1 MTLPDMRLVVVL
13 TGVLSAFLC
22 PIWGFLVPGTGPERH
37 AYERMHNVFNN
48 KTDISGPVY
57 INIGD
62 AGNREGH
69 CPDYYPQPSWSAYGN
84 LLLYFS
90 IFGPFLAHFS
100 APPHPTRAVRYELLS
115 SRATGC

>member
-1 MTLPDMRLVVVL
+1 M
-13 TGVLSAFLC
+13 G
-22 PIWGFLVPGTGPERH
+22 GFRH

-69 CPDYYPQPSWSAYGN
+69 CPDYYPQPSWSAYGC
-84 LLLYFS
+84 LDTASLPSLFLYFE
-90 IFGPFLAHFS
+90 PFLARFVSS
-100 APPHPTRAVRYELLS
+100 ALPHTR
-115 SRATGC
+115 RAICSA